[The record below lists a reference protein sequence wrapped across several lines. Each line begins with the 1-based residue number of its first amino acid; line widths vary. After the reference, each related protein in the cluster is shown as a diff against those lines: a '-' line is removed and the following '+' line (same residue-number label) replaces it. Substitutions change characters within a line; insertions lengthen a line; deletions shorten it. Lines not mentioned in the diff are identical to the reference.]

1 MVNGHFIHFFDHRL
15 DPPRP
20 GEPLVLQLPPFDDY
34 HHPQAWTI
42 HSVWWGPA
50 SLLQGGGGT
59 TPWQGGSR
67 GAGSS
72 GRSGRPPM
80 SADDIASITTT
91 QLFVGGLVRHS
102 AGPELTAQEQALVEL
117 LGAVGSVTIKVIP
130 DKGFG
135 FATFTE
141 VDHVKAAITQF
152 NSTTF
157 QGQRL
162 SLSPAKGQ

>member
-1 MVNGHFIHFFDHRL
+1 M
-15 DPPRP
+15 
-20 GEPLVLQLPPFDDY
+20 
-34 HHPQAWTI
+34 
-42 HSVWWGPA
+42 
-50 SLLQGGGGT
+50 
-59 TPWQGGSR
+59 
-67 GAGSS
+67 
-72 GRSGRPPM
+72 
-80 SADDIASITTT
+80 

-130 DKGFG
+130 LKGFG